1 MVCLGDVFDVLKVFD
16 LFLEVVLFVFV
27 FLLAAPCILYL
38 FRWSKDI
45 YCIKPVVFHVFI
57 VSVVW
62 ILHTDRVHK
71 FIQSQ
76 LVSV

>member
-1 MVCLGDVFDVLKVFD
+1 MFLMCLKCLICSLKLFF
-16 LFLEVVLFVFV
+16 LFLF

-38 FRWSKDI
+38 FRWSKYI

-62 ILHTDRVHK
+62 ILHTDCVHK

>member
-1 MVCLGDVFDVLKVFD
+1 MVCLVDVFDVLKVFD

-27 FLLAAPCILYL
+27 LYL
-38 FRWSKDI
+38 FRWSKYI